1 MSEPPDGRDGDD
13 FDDDFLVFVDDD
25 DEWGACW
32 SVLGIEETQDT
43 KVIRRAYADKLRE
56 MGRGRKADAF
66 QRLRRA
72 YENARSEAEWA
83 AQADAW
89 DDEDDENSGDDDPWP
104 GDGNEDGAEAGAED
118 DVEAGDID
126 KAQSEAVVAP
136 KPETGRNLGDNSDHT
151 PEEIPEDD
159 PEDDSDDDFD
169 GADDPADDPDDDPD
183 DDDDSDRLFL
193 DDGPLSAADL
203 LIEEARRVFE
213 NSTERWK
220 AAPWLEMLDHEQ
232 LGSLDNRTDAGNQLF
247 HFFYD
252 EVVEGRRAA
261 AKLKDIP
268 PVVWV
273 RFDTLFAWS
282 ENELD
287 FALIYGDEEVDTIMR
302 QVHKARGRSV
312 ADSGS
317 SSEWG
322 PERDRYE
329 YSSAS
334 EKRSISD
341 WVVGIILWVVLV
353 GILRFVVELF
363 D

>member
-1 MSEPPDGRDGDD
+1 MSEPPDGGDGDD

-72 YENARSEAEWA
+72 YENALSEAEWS

-89 DDEDDENSGDDDPWP
+89 DDEDEEDEQDEEDEEDGSDDDPWI
-104 GDGNEDGAEAGAED
+104 GNGKED
-118 DVEAGDID
+118 DVESGDID
-126 KAQSEAVVAP
+126 KAQPEAVVAP
-136 KPETGRNLGDNSDHT
+136 KPETGRNPGDNSDHS
-151 PEEIPEDD
+151 PEEFPDDDPDAAPED
-159 PEDDSDDDFD
+159 EFD
-169 GADDPADDPDDDPD
+169 GDDDPDDDPD
-183 DDDDSDRLFL
+183 DNDDSDRLFL
-193 DDGPLSAADL
+193 DDGRLSAADV

-220 AAPWLEMLDHEQ
+220 AGTWLEMLDHEQ
-232 LGSLDNRTDAGNQLF
+232 LGSLDSRSDAGDQLF

-252 EVVEGRRAA
+252 EVVQGGRAA

-268 PVVWV
+268 PEVWA

-317 SSEWG
+317 SSEWET
-322 PERDRYE
+322 ERDRYE
-329 YSSAS
+329 ISPAS
-334 EKRSISD
+334 KKSSISD

-353 GILRFVVELF
+353 GILRFVVGLF